1 MGRMTSTVRSVVEL
15 LGVVGTVARGIVFA
29 LAGVFV
35 ISAAV
40 NYDPKKAGG
49 LDRALRELADT
60 SAGPWLLVAAAVG
73 LIIFGVYGF
82 AEAKWR
88 RTT

>member
-1 MGRMTSTVRSVVEL
+1 M
-15 LGVVGTVARGIVFA
+15 ARGVVFA

-40 NYDPKKAGG
+40 NYNPDKAGG

-60 SAGPWLLVAAAVG
+60 SAGPWLLGVVAVG
-73 LIIFGVYGF
+73 LMMFGVYGF

-88 RTT
+88 RT

>member
-1 MGRMTSTVRSVVEL
+1 MFG
-15 LGVVGTVARGIVFA
+15 
-29 LAGVFV
+29 LAGAFV

-60 SAGPWLLVAAAVG
+60 SAGPWLLGVVAVG
-73 LIIFGVYGF
+73 LVMFGIYGY

-88 RTT
+88 RT